1 MFFYFFLNT
10 SEWLFPTIT
19 AIVPLFCIFF
29 EKKNSRWN
37 MCNHMLSKGKK
48 EQKLINTNVITNQR
62 YSYVPVSIVVEI
74 QFQIIQT
81 YLLFPVF
88 NLWNYPFCRLILCT
102 WCNFSSSV
110 NFFNSCFATLFL
122 KITEVFL

>member
-1 MFFYFFLNT
+1 
-10 SEWLFPTIT
+10 
-19 AIVPLFCIFF
+19 
-29 EKKNSRWN
+29 
-37 MCNHMLSKGKK
+37 MLSKGKK

-88 NLWNYPFCRLILCT
+88 NL
-102 WCNFSSSV
+102 
-110 NFFNSCFATLFL
+110 
-122 KITEVFL
+122 